1 MNACDTVKVINVD
14 FVHELYTDINNIT
27 YPMSKQIC
35 FISEYNEKEQLL
47 IFYYDNFFS
56 FFKDYNLKEDKF
68 ELFVIGPLHFLMILT
83 INVSNIFLIRYL
95 DPNYILINKN
105 VSYFLE
111 KFIYYFFFIKCNEEY
126 STFGLFIIEEI
137 QLLIS
142 IISNLVYIEI
152 IELRFSN
159 LDYDLKKNI
168 VIRSDVDR
176 INTRKSIELTSIND
190 DNDIS
195 LQEE

>member
-1 MNACDTVKVINVD
+1 MKN
-14 FVHELYTDINNIT
+14 L
-27 YPMSKQIC
+27 
-35 FISEYNEKEQLL
+35 FI
-47 IFYYDNFFS
+47 I
-56 FFKDYNLKEDKF
+56 
-68 ELFVIGPLHFLMILT
+68 
-83 INVSNIFLIRYL
+83 
-95 DPNYILINKN
+95 
-105 VSYFLE
+105 
-111 KFIYYFFFIKCNEEY
+111 FFFIKCNEEY